1 MEVFILVKK
10 KLQALAKNKKNVG
23 IGIAVVILVL
33 LIYFGWTKQQG
44 EMSWEG
50 YGEESGEEEYEEETQ
65 PMKEYEE
72 AEGMPTAVSTTT
84 GCMDTDGGL
93 NFALQGTVTAEKIEE
108 TDTCSRSDVYKGR
121 LYEEYCTEEGLH
133 ARYTYDCPSGVC
145 EDGACG

>member
-1 MEVFILVKK
+1 MFILVKK

-50 YGEESGEEEYEEETQ
+50 YEEESGEEEIQ
-65 PMKEYEE
+65 PIEEYEE
-72 AEGMPTAVSTTT
+72 AEGMPTAVSTTA

-93 NFALQGTVTAEKIEE
+93 NFAVQGTVSAVKISE
-108 TDTCSRSDVYKGR
+108 TDTCSKSKIYAGR

-145 EDGACG
+145 EDGACA